1 MDMQFSRQITAWQQR
16 YSLAV
21 AQEGGATASPGLRK
35 ACMYGRPLGCV
46 GL

>member
-1 MDMQFSRQITAWQQR
+1 MQFSRQITAWQQR

-21 AQEGGATASPGLRK
+21 AQQPVGGATAPPGLRK